1 MTNYKSITELRI
13 EGKIIHNY
21 YVNKNV
27 CLHYTLFIKSADYFC
42 LISFIIALEQ
52 IEEEVINILNFSG
65 KCLFEISKDPTVGK
79 K

>member
-27 CLHYTLFIKSADYFC
+27 CLHYTYSLNQ
-42 LISFIIALEQ
+42 LITF
-52 IEEEVINILNFSG
+52 V
-65 KCLFEISKDPTVGK
+65 
-79 K
+79 